1 MVNYLIYVKGGGPL
15 KQPSKY
21 SKCGRCNLSLLSHF
35 ESQGLMISGNMFLEM
50 CRMNVSTYSHWNFN
64 CLKYELRL
72 ISCMQYFNICN
83 IFCDRAIFPST
94 LMSSVSSWCWS
105 LLILGAL
112 LKHFKDLLTSAEAQ
126 ILHKAPN
133 LTNLRPARK
142 YFMIWVLCKNAQGQ
156 IRVNEWLTNIRNPF
170 LVMTHKKRTLM
181 FLKCLASP
189 TFVVNMMSP

>member
-1 MVNYLIYVKGGGPL
+1 
-15 KQPSKY
+15 
-21 SKCGRCNLSLLSHF
+21 
-35 ESQGLMISGNMFLEM
+35 M
-50 CRMNVSTYSHWNFN
+50 C
-64 CLKYELRL
+64 
-72 ISCMQYFNICN
+72 NICN

-142 YFMIWVLCKNAQGQ
+142 YFMIWVLCRNAQGQ
-156 IRVNEWLTNIRNPF
+156 IRVDEWLTNIRNPF
-170 LVMTHKKRTLM
+170 LVMTQVLKKEVLC
-181 FLKCLASP
+181 FLNFWPHQCQSDESITQKFIVTEWFFCTGVLL
-189 TFVVNMMSP
+189 FRRRG